1 MDLNT
6 KKAIP
11 EWLDAETIQMYKEDL
26 AACSNPYSEEEALNL
41 PFDGKYDVKRD
52 RAYRAKKV
60 LTEYGLI

>member
-6 KKAIP
+6 SSNLP
-11 EWLDAETIQMYKEDL
+11 EWLDDESIKMYKEDL
-26 AACSNPYSEEEALNL
+26 EACSNPYREEEAVNL
-41 PFDGKYDVKRD
+41 PFDGSYDVKRF